1 MENGQIV
8 FKSMASPIT
17 EETILTKNIPSMRS
31 RMEILIMEIQYNFC
45 KKLAEEENSGKS
57 FKVDRWLR
65 EEGLGKHIDSFG
77 LA

>member
-17 EETILTKNIPSMRS
+17 EETILRKNDSSMRS
-31 RMEILIMEIQYNFC
+31 RMEVLIMEIQFHFC
-45 KKLAEEENSGKS
+45 KKLEEEENSGKS

-65 EEGLGKHIDSFG
+65 DEGSGKTY
-77 LA
+77 

>member
-17 EETILTKNIPSMRS
+17 EETILRKNDSSMRS

-45 KKLAEEENSGKS
+45 KKLAEEEKSGKS

-65 EEGLGKHIDSFG
+65 DEGSGKHIDSFG
-77 LA
+77 IA